1 MELAINKFR
10 IELNNIIQSYR
21 ERGIPSY
28 VLSGILS
35 QEMLRMK
42 EWELAELTVAFDD
55 AIRKSSD
62 ERTEDE

>member
-10 IELNNIIQSYR
+10 IELNNIVQSYR
-21 ERGIPSY
+21 ERGIPTY
-28 VLSGILS
+28 VLSGIMA
-35 QEMLRMK
+35 QELLRMK

-55 AIRKSSD
+55 AMRKSSE